1 MFTLKNLGLAF
12 VFLWFMGGGIMH
24 FVNPAF
30 FVAIMPPY
38 IGYHLEIVYI
48 SGVFEIL
55 GAIGILIPALRQWSG
70 NALLLLVVCVT
81 PANIHM
87 WLNPELFPDVSPVFL
102 NVRLVVQVLLLLLLF
117 ATRRRHNR
125 MMIHFMPL
133 SKHTQSITKTTILWV
148 HTPVHSY

>member
-24 FVNPAF
+24 FVNPDF

-38 IGYHLEIVYI
+38 IGYHWEIVYI

-55 GAIGILIPALRQWSG
+55 GAIGILIPALRQWAG
-70 NALLLLVVCVT
+70 NGLMLLVVCVS

-87 WLNPELFPDVSPVFL
+87 WLHPELFPEVPPAFL
-102 NVRLVVQVLLLLLLF
+102 SIRLVVQVALLALIWWC
-117 ATRRRHNR
+117 TR
-125 MMIHFMPL
+125 MPARAR
-133 SKHTQSITKTTILWV
+133 V
-148 HTPVHSY
+148 